1 MLREIV
7 TLVLGASLVVV
18 TADLKTRAN
27 LERKEIS
34 LLEQSPSDS
43 QNSLFKLNQER
54 MFVLIQ
60 LLSQYWLCLAPHK
73 SHKFEI
79 IGEDFI
85 CYCRLHLL
93 HFIWSRQNLC
103 VLQCDSLLKS
113 IFVNS
118 RDCLDIGVSES
129 AINYYTSRIFFDF
142 PTFQ

>member
-60 LLSQYWLCLAPHK
+60 LLSQY
-73 SHKFEI
+73 
-79 IGEDFI
+79 
-85 CYCRLHLL
+85 
-93 HFIWSRQNLC
+93 
-103 VLQCDSLLKS
+103 
-113 IFVNS
+113 
-118 RDCLDIGVSES
+118 
-129 AINYYTSRIFFDF
+129 
-142 PTFQ
+142 